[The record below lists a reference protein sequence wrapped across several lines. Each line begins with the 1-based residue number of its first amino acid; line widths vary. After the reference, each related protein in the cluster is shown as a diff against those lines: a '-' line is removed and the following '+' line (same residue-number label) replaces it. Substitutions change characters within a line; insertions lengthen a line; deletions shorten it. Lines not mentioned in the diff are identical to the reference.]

1 MGAPISTL
9 LIVFELTVDYDLVI
23 AVMLAA
29 AMASTFMQLMPH
41 SSFFRWQLST
51 RGINLNTGRDQD
63 LLRTRTIDEFVTQN
77 FIRVEA
83 SATLS
88 SVEASMYAHR
98 RYIAIVQNDGGE
110 FVGSLSTDELVAGVV
125 NDRDAI
131 SETAMNTIEHSIPNS
146 TSLLAALQ
154 VLNELE
160 TNYAPVTRTG
170 EGSEEV
176 VGVIY
181 RSDVL
186 KALYDMM
193 RAARAEEYGVN

>member
-1 MGAPISTL
+1 MCI
-9 LIVFELTVDYDLVI
+9 
-23 AVMLAA
+23 
-29 AMASTFMQLMPH
+29 
-41 SSFFRWQLST
+41 
-51 RGINLNTGRDQD
+51 RD
-63 LLRTRTIDEFVTQN
+63 
-77 FIRVEA
+77 
-83 SATLS
+83 S
-88 SVEASMYAHR
+88 R
-98 RYIAIVQNDGGE
+98 RYIAIVQSDEGE

-160 TNYAPVTRTG
+160 TNYAPVTKTV
-170 EGSEEV
+170 EGAEEV
-176 VGVIY
+176 AGVIY